1 MIYAERYWY
10 ANRFLISGASMR
22 LLNIDHL
29 NEQLEI
35 EGYQAY
41 CLVALLKFN
50 DIVWGATNDFT

>member
-1 MIYAERYWY
+1 MNNKIIATTPY
-10 ANRFLISGASMR
+10 
-22 LLNIDHL
+22 

-41 CLVALLKFN
+41 CLVTLLKFN